1 MVVVVRIARPV
12 QFDGPAF
19 LVMIDLSNDSIFSGG
34 ESCVAGAT
42 QDMSGPSPLGCACS
56 MCLHARYAEVL
67 IDGGSNGMATP
78 ATADAL
84 RGLPTS

>member
-1 MVVVVRIARPV
+1 MLAVGVAVLFG
-12 QFDGPAF
+12 FDGSVF
-19 LVMIDLSNDSIFSGG
+19 LVMIDLSNDSIFPDG
-34 ESCVAGAT
+34 ESCVADAVK
-42 QDMSGPSPLGCACS
+42 DMSDPSPLGCACS

-78 ATADAL
+78 ATAEAL